1 MIGKR
6 EYNKAFKIVQ
16 EYQKQ
21 EQEKKQVGKY
31 FNHNCFNFLW
41 FDKNEKAYSRTIK
54 AKSIDIACKKFISNL
69 PKTISKID
77 YEVGFLNY
85 FIDISDRKE
94 FEKYI

>member
-6 EYNKAFKIVQ
+6 EYNKALKIVQ

-21 EQEKKQVGKY
+21 EQEKKQVGIYLK
-31 FNHNCFNFLW
+31 HNCFSFLW
-41 FDKNEKAYSRTIK
+41 FDKNDKDNCRIVK
-54 AKSIDIACKKFISNL
+54 AKNIDIACKKFISNL

-77 YEVGFLNY
+77 YEVGFLNQ

-94 FEKYI
+94 FKNYI